1 MTHGLL
7 TGLLRLKTAI
17 YPMTNVI
24 NRTDDEAL
32 SDHEM
37 RDLGMLD
44 GRISPSTVER
54 NARSS
59 AWDLID
65 RTTHSL

>member
-1 MTHGLL
+1 MSHGLL
-7 TGLLRLKTAI
+7 AGLLRLKTAI
-17 YPMTNVI
+17 EPMTGAI
-24 NRTDDEAL
+24 NHADDEAL
-32 SDHEM
+32 SDHEL

-54 NARSS
+54 NTRSS

-65 RTTHSL
+65 RATHSL